1 MLSRVAPVTE
11 STAVALGRGNGA
23 SAVTS
28 KVVFAPLVVG
38 PMTEMEEDLSG
49 EAVVVLARV
58 RDCGVNTST
67 PLY

>member
-1 MLSRVAPVTE
+1 M
-11 STAVALGRGNGA
+11 ALGRGNGA

-28 KVVFAPLVVG
+28 KVVLAPLVVG

-58 RDCGVNTST
+58 SDCGVNTST